1 MICIRLSAVLFAADE
16 ESRRAYQRAL
26 LCDPVVVNLKDPGS
40 YQVIGRLRNKHRAR
54 MDFTRERM
62 DGLTDSEF
70 KGRYKVWKRTF
81 QNIADKLRPVLEP
94 NHERAIASSGSP
106 VTTELMLSITLRF
119 LAGTPPRAF
128 TQGRPL

>member
-1 MICIRLSAVLFAADE
+1 
-16 ESRRAYQRAL
+16 
-26 LCDPVVVNLKDPGS
+26 
-40 YQVIGRLRNKHRAR
+40 

-94 NHERAIASSGSP
+94 NHARAIASSGSP
-106 VTTELMLSITLRF
+106 VTTELMLSITLRL
-119 LAGTPPRAF
+119 LAGTPPRLHKSSPKINAGPTSLNPHRCGGF
-128 TQGRPL
+128 PISPPV